1 MPLHMDSSL
10 SYTGIS
16 SSILLPFW
24 KAMFLPLLTV
34 THVTFG
40 KIQFPDQDS
49 YKLPH
54 KNEGVKWDDA
64 FNS

>member
-1 MPLHMDSSL
+1 MPLYMDSSL
-10 SYTGIS
+10 SFTAVS
-16 SSILLPFW
+16 SGILLPFW
-24 KAMFLPLLTV
+24 KAMFPPLLTI

-54 KNEGVKWDDA
+54 KDEGVKWGDG